1 MKVKKYIAA
10 TMPEAMKRIRGELG
24 DEAVILHSKEVK
36 TGGVFGLFAKKQLE
50 VVAAVDP
57 GPTRVR
63 KETLIRPAASPSP
76 SPAARTKP
84 AEQERLLKE
93 MNQLKAMIGELAT
106 KEKTIISENHEYPQ
120 PFQAIEDQLKKQG
133 VSKPIRLQLLKHVL
147 KEWYEQPE
155 AERPGQDIEKE
166 LVRYLEQE
174 LADVPFGGFSFSKK
188 MINIVGPTGV
198 GKTTTIAKLAAHL
211 LLKKQKKIALITTDT
226 YRIAAI
232 EQIKTYAKILNIP
245 LEVAYSIDD
254 FSRAVAQFEQYDY
267 ILVDSAGRNFRN
279 PLYIEELA
287 KVIDF
292 EQQAETFLVLS
303 LTAKYEDMNE
313 IIRQFSLL
321 EIEKVILTKQDET
334 ASLGALLN
342 IPLEHGKGIAYITNG
357 QNVPDDIMEATVP
370 YVIRAV
376 LEVDEHE

>member
-57 GPTRVR
+57 GPMKIR
-63 KETLIRPAASPSP
+63 KEGRIKSAAPVFPPPA
-76 SPAARTKP
+76 RVKP

-93 MNQLKAMIGELAT
+93 MNQLKAMIGELTT
-106 KEKTIISENHEYPQ
+106 KEQANMSEGHEYPQ
-120 PFQAIEDQLKKQG
+120 PFQAVEDQLKKQD

-155 AERPGQDIEKE
+155 AERTRQDVQKE
-166 LVRYLEQE
+166 LGRYLEQE
-174 LADVPFGGFSFSKK
+174 LANIPFGGFSFSKK

-211 LLKKQKKIALITTDT
+211 LLKKQKKVALITTDT

-254 FSRAVAQFEQYDY
+254 FSRAVSQFEQYDY

-279 PLYIEELA
+279 PLYVEELA

-292 EQQAETFLVLS
+292 DQQAETFLVLS

-321 EIEKVILTKQDET
+321 KIEKVILTKQDET

-370 YVIRAV
+370 YVIRSV
-376 LEVDEHE
+376 LGVDEHV

>member
-1 MKVKKYIAA
+1 MKVKKYFAA

-57 GPTRVR
+57 GPAKIR
-63 KETLIRPAASPSP
+63 KEGRIKTAAPVTPPPA
-76 SPAARTKP
+76 RVKP

-106 KEKTIISENHEYPQ
+106 KEQANQSEGHEYPR
-120 PFQAIEDQLKKQG
+120 PFQAVEDQLKKQG
-133 VSKPIRLQLLKHVL
+133 VSKQIRLQLLKHAL

-155 AERPGQDIEKE
+155 AERTGLDVQKE
-166 LVRYLEQE
+166 LGRYLEHE
-174 LADVPFGGFSFSKK
+174 LAGVPFGGLSFSKK

-211 LLKKQKKIALITTDT
+211 LLKKQKKVALITTDT

-254 FSRAVAQFEQYDY
+254 FSRAVSQFEQYDY

-313 IIRQFSLL
+313 IIHQFSLL
-321 EIEKVILTKQDET
+321 QIEKVILTKQDET

-370 YVIRAV
+370 YVIRSV
-376 LEVDEHE
+376 LGVDKHV